1 MNMNSRTRP
10 IELESLQARVGLR
23 LAASLSESIRDLPGD
38 VGERL
43 RVARE
48 QALREARLAVRPAHA
63 PALAL
68 NAGRPGAGAG
78 AQGPH
83 TPWWL
88 RLVSATPLLLLLA
101 GLLSIQYMHDQAQI
115 RAAAELDAA
124 LLADDLPPDAYRD
137 PGFVE
142 FLRQR
147 RQ

>member
-1 MNMNSRTRP
+1 MNLNSRTRST
-10 IELESLQARVGLR
+10 ELESLQARIGLR
-23 LAASLSESIRDLPGD
+23 LAARLSESNRDLPGD

-48 QALREARLAVRPAHA
+48 QALREARSAKRPSHV

-68 NAGRPGAGAG
+68 NASRQGATATAPGS
-78 AQGPH
+78 H

-101 GLLSIQYMHDQAQI
+101 GLLSIQHMHDQAQI

-142 FLRQR
+142 FLKQR
-147 RQ
+147 LQ